1 MYNILLILAIL
12 PVVLLCFF
20 IYIKDTNKEP
30 IGLLMKLFLLGVI
43 MAFPVVIAEMIFDI
57 VFIKDGV
64 TNFILLFISVFMSVA
79 LIEEGAKF
87 IIAKFIGYDDKEFDE
102 IYDIIV
108 YSVFASLGFA
118 CIENILYVF
127 NYGLSV
133 AIVRD
138 LLSVP
143 GHMCF
148 GVLMGYFLAM
158 AKINSINNNKGQYV
172 KNMILALLVPA
183 LVHTMYDTLLFY
195 AENVNNSIFFIL
207 FFVFDINMV
216 VVCFFTVSMVSRM
229 QVVIKTTPNIISINK
244 SQMQVQK
251 SSVPEVSRSTNV
263 QKIMYCPICGRYAA
277 NDIFCGR
284 CGYKLK

>member
-133 AIVRD
+133 AIVRA